1 MTEHPN
7 ATLFR
12 AMIDGLSTQDTDVLA
27 ALVADDIV
35 YNQIGSPPIVGKAA
49 LLKSMEEYGDFDFE
63 VAVHDVV
70 ANDDHTVGLVMAT
83 VKVGDQE
90 FTYRTAEIMHIAD
103 GRITE
108 RWAFSDDTEAI
119 NNFFGQFAEG

>member
-7 ATLFR
+7 AALFR
-12 AMIDGLSTQDTDVLA
+12 EAMDSMSTQDTDALA

-35 YNQIGSPPIVGKAA
+35 YNQIGLPPIVGKAA
-49 LLKSMEEYGDFDFE
+49 LIKSMEGYGDFEFE

-70 ANDDHTVGLVMAT
+70 ANDDHTVGLVTAT

-103 GRITE
+103 GQITE

-119 NNFFGQFAEG
+119 NNFFGQFAGD